1 MSVMPNPPLSPDVL
15 NALRQ
20 FDSPTIANAIESF
33 RVRDD
38 VDGYAS
44 LELRC
49 LFPER
54 KPMVG
59 YAVTCTADTSMP
71 GDTRPGGLFR
81 IWEALE
87 AAPRPA
93 VLVIQHSGHN
103 RLRSCMAGDM
113 VCTGLQAY
121 GAAGLVTD
129 SGVRDLSGIR
139 ARTTDFQLFAAGFVV
154 AHGHTS
160 FIDVNIPVSICGL
173 PIRPGDLLHGDDS
186 GLVSIP
192 LAIAAQLAEAAQAV
206 RAREKEYF
214 DYLESSGFNY
224 EGLRQ
229 RLGGRK

>member
-1 MSVMPNPPLSPDVL
+1 MPNTPLSPEVL
-15 NALRQ
+15 ETLRQ
-20 FDSPTIANAIESF
+20 YDSPTIANAIEHF
-33 RVRDD
+33 RVRDN

-54 KPMVG
+54 KPMLG

-71 GDTRPGGLFR
+71 GDTRPGGLGR
-81 IWEALE
+81 IWAALE

-93 VLVIQHSGHN
+93 VLVIQHTGHD

-121 GAAGLVTD
+121 GAAGIVTD
-129 SGVRDLSGIR
+129 SGIRDLGGIR
-139 ARTTDFQLFAAGFVV
+139 ARTQDFQLFAAGFVV
-154 AHGHTS
+154 AHGHTA
-160 FIDVNIPVSICGL
+160 FIDINVPISICGL
-173 PIRPGDLLHGDDS
+173 PIKPGDLLHGDDS

-192 LAIAAQLAEAAQAV
+192 LQIAGQLAEAAQAV
-206 RAREKEYF
+206 RDREREYF
-214 DYLESSGFNY
+214 DFMQSSGFNF

-229 RLGGRK
+229 RLGGHK

>member
-1 MSVMPNPPLSPDVL
+1 MPNTPLSPEVL
-15 NALRQ
+15 EALRQ
-20 FDSPTIANAIESF
+20 FDSPTIANGIEHF
-33 RVRDD
+33 QVRDN
-38 VDGYAS
+38 VEGYAS

-49 LFPER
+49 LFPDR
-54 KPMVG
+54 KPMLG

-71 GDTRPGGLFR
+71 GDTRPGGLGR

-87 AAPRPA
+87 SAPRPA
-93 VLVIQHSGHN
+93 VLVIQHTGHD

-129 SGVRDLSGIR
+129 AGIRDLGGIR
-139 ARTTDFQLFAAGFVV
+139 ARTQDFQLFAAGFVV
-154 AHGHTS
+154 AHGHTA
-160 FIDVNIPVSICGL
+160 FIDVNVPVSICGL
-173 PIRPGDLLHGDDS
+173 PIKPGDVLHGDDS

-192 LAIAAQLAEAAQAV
+192 LQIAGQLADAAQAV

-214 DYLESSGFNY
+214 DFMQSSDFNF

-229 RLGGRK
+229 RLGGHK

>member
-1 MSVMPNPPLSPDVL
+1 MPNPPLAPEVL
-15 NALRQ
+15 EALRQ

-33 RVRDD
+33 KVRDD
-38 VDGYAS
+38 VTGYAS

-54 KPMVG
+54 KPMLG

-71 GDTRPGGLFR
+71 GDTRPSGLGR
-81 IWEALE
+81 VWEALE
-87 AAPRPA
+87 AAPGPA
-93 VLVIQHSGHN
+93 VLVIQHSGHD

-121 GAAGLVTD
+121 GAAGCVTD
-129 SGVRDLSGIR
+129 AAIRDLSGIR

-154 AHGHTS
+154 AHGHTT

-173 PIRPGDLLHGDDS
+173 PIKPGDLLHGDDS

-192 LAIAAQLAEAAQAV
+192 LEVASRLAEAAQAV
-206 RAREKEYF
+206 RNREKEWF
-214 DYLESSGFNY
+214 DFLASSDFNF
-224 EGLRQ
+224 EGLKQ
-229 RLGGRK
+229 RLGGHK